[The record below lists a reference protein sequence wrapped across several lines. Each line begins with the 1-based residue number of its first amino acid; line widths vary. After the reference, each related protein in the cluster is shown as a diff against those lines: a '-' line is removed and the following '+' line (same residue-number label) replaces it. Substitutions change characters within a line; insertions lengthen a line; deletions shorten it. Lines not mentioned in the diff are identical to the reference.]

1 VKVALVVGGASSEHS
16 ISLLSGFSVASALT
30 AAGHQVELVGITPKG
45 HWTLLD
51 SIPRQ
56 EADRLPVLAE
66 VPNHDFGL
74 SFGECV
80 NALRAADV
88 TFPVLHGPN
97 GEDGTVQGLFDL
109 LGVAYVG
116 SGVLS
121 SAACIDKPTTKARL
135 VAAGL
140 PTPRF
145 AFIDSSLD
153 ADQKLQAALQVIEG
167 AQLRYPLFVKPA
179 RCGSSLGMTLIQ
191 DVESLAP
198 AIAAATKQ
206 DQRVI
211 FEEAV
216 TGMQEVECGVLVKPN
231 QAIPIASTPSEIR
244 VKLPHTFYDFEAK
257 YLDDS
262 ADLLVPAEITP
273 AMSAKVQA
281 MAIKVFEVMGCAS
294 LARVDFF
301 VRGDEVLVSEVNTMP
316 GFTDISMYPRMFVA
330 TGISY
335 QQLVD
340 DLVTE
345 AKSRFN
351 R

>member
-1 VKVALVVGGASSEHS
+1 MKVALVVGGASSEHS
-16 ISLLSGFSVASALT
+16 ISLLSGFSVATALT
-30 AAGHQVELVGITPKG
+30 AAGHEVELVGITPKG
-45 HWTLLD
+45 HWTMLD
-51 SIPRQ
+51 SIPRRVANQ
-56 EADRLPVLAE
+56 LPVLSELAQQ
-66 VPNHDFGL
+66 DFGL

-121 SAACIDKPTTKARL
+121 SAACMDKPTTKARL
-135 VAAGL
+135 EAAGL

-145 AFIDSSLD
+145 AFVDSSVD
-153 ADQKLQAALQVIEG
+153 SDQLVQAAHQVIEN
-167 AQLRYPLFVKPA
+167 AKLNYPLFVKPA
-179 RCGSSLGMTLIQ
+179 RGGSSLGMSLIPDAQ
-191 DVESLAP
+191 SLAP
-198 AIAAATKQ
+198 AIAEAIKQ
-206 DQRVI
+206 DHRVI
-211 FEEAV
+211 LEEAI
-216 TGMQEVECGVLVKPN
+216 TGMQEIECGVLVKPN
-231 QAIPIASTPSEIR
+231 QARPVASTPSEIR
-244 VKLPHTFYDFEAK
+244 VKQPHTFYNFEAK

-262 ADLLVPAEITP
+262 AELLVPAEIAP
-273 AMSAKVQA
+273 ALSAKVQD
-281 MAIKVFEVMGCAS
+281 MAIEVFEVMGCAS

-301 VRGDEVLVSEVNTMP
+301 VRGDEVLVNEINTMP
-316 GFTDISMYPRMFVA
+316 GFTEISMYPRMFVA
-330 TGISY
+330 TGVSY